1 MTRTLRRRGFTLVEI
16 LIVVVILG
24 ILASIVVPQFASA
37 TSDAQRIGTF
47 DQLQKIR
54 KALAIYYVR
63 SGNVYP
69 NITAGSGTWGE
80 LIGNAPYLRE
90 PPKNMY
96 VGGANADL
104 IVINNTAD
112 NAYHMNYGWVWDP
125 ATGTVW
131 AAGYDADDEPLPRP

>member
-1 MTRTLRRRGFTLVEI
+1 MLGSSRRHAFTLVEI

-37 TSDAQRIGTF
+37 TADAQRVGTY

-69 NITAGSGTWGE
+69 SITAGAGTWGE
-80 LIGNAPYLRE
+80 MIGNAPYLRAA
-90 PPKNMY
+90 PKNMY
-96 VGGANADL
+96 IGGDNADV
-104 IVINNTAD
+104 IVLNNAADTAW
-112 NAYHMNYGWVWDP
+112 HMNYGWIFDP
-125 ATGTVW
+125 ATGNVW
-131 AAGYDADDEPLPRP
+131 AAGYDANDDPLPRP